1 MPGRTT
7 VLGLPIGRAETDTS
21 AVAGPTIA
29 REVDPAAA
37 ADMGMAVRVPAFVI
51 VTLALGL
58 GAHITAGGGMPSP
71 GSALLVG
78 VLLGIAGRLFALR
91 EQSLPRLAAMV
102 WSVQGGIHFVLMA
115 GHQHSGT
122 HLAALGGH
130 HLHVVTVAP
139 PVGVSQVGQFAAAS
153 GAATAQHTSLLM
165 IGLHAA
171 AGLFLAAWLRC
182 GESAAFQAARRI
194 LPRLL
199 RHRAAP
205 PVRPLLVRALPVWS
219 LPARPH
225 TGVLCLASP
234 RRGPPQHAF

>member
-7 VLGLPIGRAETDTS
+7 VLGLPIRRAETDMS
-21 AVAGPTIA
+21 VVAGPAIVT
-29 REVDPAAA
+29 EVDPAAA

-115 GHQHSGT
+115 GHQHSGA

-139 PVGVSQVGQFAAAS
+139 VGQFAAAS
-153 GAATAQHTSLLM
+153 GAAATAHHTSLLM

-205 PVRPLLVRALPVWS
+205 PVRPLLVRAIPVWS

-225 TGVLCLASP
+225 TDVLRLASP
-234 RRGPPQHAF
+234 RRGPPQLAF

>member
-1 MPGRTT
+1 
-7 VLGLPIGRAETDTS
+7 VNA
-21 AVAGPTIA
+21 AGI
-29 REVDPAAA
+29 DPAAA
-37 ADMGMAVRVPAFVI
+37 ADMGMAVRVPAFVV

-58 GAHITAGGGMPSP
+58 GAHITAGGGAPSL
-71 GSALLVG
+71 GSAVLVG

-91 EQSLPRLAAMV
+91 EQSLTRLAAMV
-102 WSVQGGIHFVLMA
+102 WTLQAGIHFVLMA
-115 GHQHSGT
+115 GHQHSGA

-130 HLHVVTVAP
+130 HLHVVTVVP
-139 PVGVSQVGQFAAAS
+139 QVGVAQVGQLAAS
-153 GAATAQHTSLLM
+153 GAVASTAHTSVLM
-165 IGLHAA
+165 VGLHAA

-199 RHRAAP
+199 RHAAAP
-205 PVRPLLVRALPVWS
+205 PVCPLFLRALPVWS

-234 RRGPPQHAF
+234 RRGPPQFAL